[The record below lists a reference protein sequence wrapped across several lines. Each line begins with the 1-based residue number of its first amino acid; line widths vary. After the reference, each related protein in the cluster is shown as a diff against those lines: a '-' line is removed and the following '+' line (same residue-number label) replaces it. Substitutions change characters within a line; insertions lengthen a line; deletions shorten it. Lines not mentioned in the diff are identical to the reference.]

1 MNPPKMPIHIGDYKR
16 DTGHLRASGHGA
28 YLLLLFHHWS
38 TGELPDDDDQL
49 AAIACMTRGE
59 WKKMRPILEKF
70 FGPGWRH
77 GRVEKDLASAKQ
89 SYEARAKAGEKGGKA
104 KAENKQSSSIA
115 TALPEQPLTLNQE
128 SKKDTAD
135 AVSSKVYAFESGVIR
150 LNQRDFEQWTQAFS
164 YLELPA
170 ELLSLSK
177 WAESEGGNW
186 FHAVKGALAKR
197 NREVKAAKERAAA
210 QGGEFKFNGMEGVV

>member
-1 MNPPKMPIHIGDYKR
+1 MPVHIGDYKR
-16 DTGHLRASGHGA
+16 DTGHLRAAGHGA

-38 TGELPDDDDQL
+38 TGDLPDDDEQL

-59 WKKMRPILEKF
+59 WKKMRPILERF

-115 TALPEQPLTLNQE
+115 TALPEQPLTLDQD
-128 SKKDTAD
+128 KKEDTAG
-135 AVSSKVYAFESGVIR
+135 AVTAKVYAFEDGVIR
-150 LNQRDFEQWTQAFS
+150 LNQRDLDGWALAYS
-164 YLELPA
+164 HLDLRA

-177 WAESEGGNW
+177 WAETEGSNW

-197 NREVKAAKERAAA
+197 NREVKAKAARAETNT
-210 QGGEFKFNGMEGVV
+210 EFKWNGKIPGVI